1 MIAEQFFV
9 GRISGFGVVRGLTG
23 KVLRRFTVE
32 YRGQWQE
39 EHRALHLD
47 ETYTYVDGE
56 TFDRN
61 WAIHTDDEGFLLG
74 ADALQAARLR
84 GRQRGNDFR
93 LVFDRP
99 RRPGG
104 PLEPP
109 QVVDFLE
116 ISADRAIMVGRVS
129 LFGIPLATVHAAL
142 TRQA

>member
-9 GRISGFGVVRGLTG
+9 GRITGFGVVRSFSG
-23 KVLRRFTVE
+23 KVLRRFTIE
-32 YRGQWQE
+32 FRGEWQE

-47 ETYTYVDGE
+47 ETYTYVGGG
-56 TFDRN
+56 TFERS

-84 GRQRGNDFR
+84 GRQRGQDFR

-109 QVVDFLE
+109 QIVDFIE
-116 ISADRAIMVGRVS
+116 ITERR
-129 LFGIPLATVHAAL
+129 
-142 TRQA
+142 